1 MPSGVKYDT
10 VFRERAVRLV
20 QERRSEFQEESLAA
34 SIRQVAGVVGMP
46 VETLRGWLRVSAP
59 GVPGALSVDLVSEN
73 RRLKRE
79 LAEAKRA
86 NEILRSAASFFAAEL
101 DRPRG

>member
-10 VFRERAVRLV
+10 AFRERAVRLL
-20 QERRSEFQEESLAA
+20 QERRSEYQEESLTA

-46 VETLRGWLRVSAP
+46 YDTLRTWNRQSTP
-59 GVPGALSVDLVSEN
+59 GLAGAVSVDLASEN